1 MNNQARKRIF
11 DAIQACL
18 AIEQFTDGTDF
29 EGYMANAMMR
39 SAVERQIEIIGEAL
53 NLALQT
59 DSSLEEVLPN
69 AYKIIGMRNR
79 IIHGYDSVDDMIV
92 WDVVQTKI
100 AACRDRK
107 MVRRVPLEDGVLSFE

>member
-1 MNNQARKRIF
+1 MNNQIRKRLY

-18 AIEQFTDGTDF
+18 AVEQFTAGAAFDD
-29 EGYMANAMMR
+29 YMANAMMR

-53 NLALQT
+53 NQALQA
-59 DSSLEEVLPN
+59 DSSLDEALPD
-69 AYKIIGMRNR
+69 AYKIVGMRNR

-100 AACRDRK
+100 
-107 MVRRVPLEDGVLSFE
+107 LVLRQQLQQLL

>member
-1 MNNQARKRIF
+1 MNNQARKRIY

-18 AIEQFTDGTDF
+18 AIEEFTDSVDF
-29 EGYMANAMMR
+29 PGYLANAMMR

-53 NLALQT
+53 NLALQA
-59 DSSLEEVLPN
+59 DSSLEDTLPE

-100 AACRDRK
+100 AALRSQ
-107 MVRRVPLEDGVLSFE
+107 LEQLS

>member
-1 MNNQARKRIF
+1 MNNQARKRIH

-18 AIEQFTDGTDF
+18 AIEQFSDGADF

-39 SAVERQIEIIGEAL
+39 SAIERQIEIIGEAL
-53 NLALQT
+53 NLALQA
-59 DSSLEEVLPN
+59 DASLEESLPE

-79 IIHGYDSVDDMIV
+79 IIHGYDSVDHMIV

-100 AACRDRK
+100 IILRLQ
-107 MVRRVPLEDGVLSFE
+107 LEQLS